1 MTHANLLKQWRDR
14 AISGQ
19 TEARRVLAEMLTPS
33 GGARSNCYKF
43 ISWVTGCSHST
54 IGRVNEQMK
63 ETGKSRTLFCKT
75 NESELGRNFCFVLT
89 NFLPNFACIL
99 NKLCNVRWKVQQKF
113 EKPFEISKKIFCFEE
128 AKWQQFFANAKEN
141 TSDLSHRK
149 LKKKK
154 TNVCVGD

>member
-1 MTHANLLKQWRDR
+1 MLLFQIALTHIKLLQQWRDR

-63 ETGKSRTLFCKT
+63 ETGWLW
-75 NESELGRNFCFVLT
+75 NFVVFSCARLAQ
-89 NFLPNFACIL
+89 L
-99 NKLCNVRWKVQQKF
+99 VR
-113 EKPFEISKKIFCFEE
+113 P
-128 AKWQQFFANAKEN
+128 
-141 TSDLSHRK
+141 R
-149 LKKKK
+149 
-154 TNVCVGD
+154 VG

>member
-1 MTHANLLKQWRDR
+1 MRKQNNREITFDTQLKTTLLFPGQQIIFFFCNLSNLQIALTHTNLLKQWRDR

-63 ETGKSRTLFCKT
+63 ETGKCRTCLVIAASFIK
-75 NESELGRNFCFVLT
+75 S
-89 NFLPNFACIL
+89 
-99 NKLCNVRWKVQQKF
+99 
-113 EKPFEISKKIFCFEE
+113 
-128 AKWQQFFANAKEN
+128 
-141 TSDLSHRK
+141 
-149 LKKKK
+149 
-154 TNVCVGD
+154 